1 MLNLKYKIFWII
13 YLFIG
18 LVFLTNCSEKEDVL
32 TGQRFS
38 LDVSLEDSKLILAG
52 EDTNT
57 AKMTNKVMPISL
69 PSARN
74 YDSWTHRNGNS
85 QHRVEHPDFS
95 NNPSLVWKLDIGKG
109 NSSKFRL
116 TSDPIVFDD
125 KIYVM
130 DSGSNVSRI
139 STKGLL
145 EWKVNLI
152 PQFDAESDTSAGG
165 IAFGAKKVFV
175 STGFGELFALS
186 PNNGEV
192 IWKHRFKAPINS
204 APTIIDENVFVI
216 TTNGQAFALN
226 VATGRIK
233 WQQQSTL
240 AGAMLLG
247 GSSVADYGRLALLP
261 FDSGELTAVLK
272 NSGIRILSA
281 SVSTTR
287 KGSARSNINSV
298 TSDPVVFNDVIYT
311 ANQGGRLVALN
322 ANDGVRKWTDKDGSY
337 SPIWVVDNSVFI
349 VTDIAQL
356 KRLDKNSGEL
366 IWSVDLPKY
375 QNKKKRNKSYAHYGP
390 LLAGGKLWV
399 ASSDGFLRAFD
410 PVSGNIFNKIKL
422 PHGAASHASVVNGV
436 YYILNQQ
443 GQLLAFK

>member
-1 MLNLKYKIFWII
+1 MLSLKYKIFWVI
-13 YLFIG
+13 YLFIS

-52 EDTNT
+52 EDTNIT
-57 AKMTNKVMPISL
+57 KMANKVTPIFL

-85 QHRVEHPDFS
+85 QHRIEHPDFS

-152 PQFDAESDTSAGG
+152 PQFDSESDTSAGG
-165 IAFGAKKVFV
+165 VSFGAEKVFV

-204 APTIIDENVFVI
+204 APTIIDEHVFVI
-216 TTNGQAFALN
+216 TANGQAFALDE
-226 VATGRIK
+226 ATGRIK

-247 GSSVADYGRLALLP
+247 GSSVADYGRLVLLP

-272 NSGIRILSA
+272 NSGIRIWSA

-287 KGSARSNINSV
+287 KGSARANINSV

-322 ANDGVRKWTDKDGSY
+322 ANNGIRKWTDKDGSY

-375 QNKKKRNKSYAHYGP
+375 PNKKKRNKSYAHYGP

>member
-1 MLNLKYKIFWII
+1 MLNLKYKIFWVI

-57 AKMTNKVMPISL
+57 TKITNKVTPIDL
-69 PSARN
+69 PSPTN
-74 YDSWTHRNGNS
+74 HSHWTHRNGNAK
-85 QHRVEHPDFS
+85 HRLAHLGLSD
-95 NNPSLVWKLDIGKG
+95 NPKLIWKLDIGKG

-116 TSDPIVFDD
+116 TSDPVVVDD

-130 DSGSNVSRI
+130 DSSSSVSRV
-139 STKGLL
+139 SVEGLID
-145 EWKVNLI
+145 WKVSLI
-152 PQFDAESDTSAGG
+152 PPLDSESDTSAGG
-165 IAFGAKKVFV
+165 IAYGAKKIFA

-186 PNNGEV
+186 PGNGDV

-204 APTIIDENVFVI
+204 APTIIDEHVFVI
-216 TTNGQAFALN
+216 TANGQAFALD

-247 GSSVADYGRLALLP
+247 GSSVADYRRLALLP

-272 NSGIRILSA
+272 SSGIRIWSA

-322 ANDGVRKWTDKDGSY
+322 ANDGIRKWTDKDGSY

-356 KRLDKNSGEL
+356 KRLDINSGEL
-366 IWSVDLPKY
+366 IWSADLPKY
-375 QNKKKRNKSYAHYGP
+375 PNKKKRNKSYAHYGP

-399 ASSDGFLRAFD
+399 ASSDGFLRAFE